1 MFLPTIMGSS
11 PRPSFADSTRVFSLF
26 SFSRRPATSLA
37 TSSPCESRSPFRV
50 RRSSPLWSIS
60 RICRLSSVARFLRM
74 CTSRTCL
81 VVASMRGGPAKVTPS
96 KWCSSPV
103 CWSSASSRPRRM
115 TRLSISMLR
124 FLDSSVSAAY
134 SSSLRPTSARWKCM
148 SLTSSS
154 YDVCAVAEKKVDFR
168 VVDSRFVS
176 TGRAHELARFHR
188 RPENAERLTIDV
200 LRVTGQSRAV
210 DLVLASVDLSP
221 CRLRLIRG
229 NKLVVKRL
237 TSLYAVAQ
245 PRHRLDRQL
254 VRFGAPVRGPPF
266 AQLLHLSLLRL
277 FGLHL
282 RLLDVRRKL
291 LHLRLSPLVKV
302 LMLATLPL
310 IVSRVGEVGH
320 DLRRGGHLRNPFLP
334 GLRAL
339 LFQRLPLHTLHL
351 LGNAYVL

>member
-154 YDVCAVAEKKVDFR
+154 YDVCAVAEKRSTSVSSTPGSSPPAALMNSPGSIGVPKMPS
-168 VVDSRFVS
+168 DSPSTYCVS
-176 TGRAHELARFHR
+176 
-188 RPENAERLTIDV
+188 
-200 LRVTGQSRAV
+200 
-210 DLVLASVDLSP
+210 
-221 CRLRLIRG
+221 
-229 NKLVVKRL
+229 
-237 TSLYAVAQ
+237 
-245 PRHRLDRQL
+245 LDK
-254 VRFGAPVRGPPF
+254 AGP
-266 AQLLHLSLLRL
+266 
-277 FGLHL
+277 
-282 RLLDVRRKL
+282 
-291 LHLRLSPLVKV
+291 
-302 LMLATLPL
+302 
-310 IVSRVGEVGH
+310 
-320 DLRRGGHLRNPFLP
+320 
-334 GLRAL
+334 
-339 LFQRLPLHTLHL
+339 
-351 LGNAYVL
+351 